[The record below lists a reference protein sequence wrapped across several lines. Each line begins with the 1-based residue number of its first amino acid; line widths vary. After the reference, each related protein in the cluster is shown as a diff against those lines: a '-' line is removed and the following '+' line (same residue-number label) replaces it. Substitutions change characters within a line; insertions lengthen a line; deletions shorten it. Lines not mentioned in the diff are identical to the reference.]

1 MVEFSWFDN
10 EPTVNVLPLLR
21 RSKSQRLFLLPAESE
36 VTRGT
41 AIFRLMAG
49 AFGFL
54 TLTHCAE
61 RPERLGEG
69 IKKESCYFID

>member
-1 MVEFSWFDN
+1 MFGAPGS
-10 EPTVNVLPLLR
+10 LR
-21 RSKSQRLFLLPAESE
+21 RSKNQRLFLLPAESG

-41 AIFRLMAG
+41 VNLPQLRFTAG

-54 TLTHCAE
+54 TLTQHAE
-61 RPERLGEG
+61 RPERLGER

>member
-1 MVEFSWFDN
+1 MFGAPGS
-10 EPTVNVLPLLR
+10 LR
-21 RSKSQRLFLLPAESE
+21 RSKNQRLFLLPAESE

-41 AIFRLMAG
+41 VNLPQLRFTAG

-54 TLTHCAE
+54 TLTQYA
-61 RPERLGEG
+61 ERLGER

>member
-1 MVEFSWFDN
+1 MFGAPGS
-10 EPTVNVLPLLR
+10 LR
-21 RSKSQRLFLLPAESE
+21 RSKNQRLFLLPAESE

-41 AIFRLMAG
+41 VNLPQPRFTAG

-54 TLTHCAE
+54 TLTQYAE
-61 RPERLGEG
+61 QLGER